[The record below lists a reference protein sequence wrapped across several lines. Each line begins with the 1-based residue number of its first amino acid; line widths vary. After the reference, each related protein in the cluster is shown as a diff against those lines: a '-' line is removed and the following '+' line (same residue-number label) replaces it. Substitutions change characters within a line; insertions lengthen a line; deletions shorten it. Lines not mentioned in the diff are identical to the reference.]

1 MQMASIN
8 DSTASTPLCIPNSW
22 ENPGFSSHL
31 LHQHEFLGSKKVLGQ
46 RVLGIPGEA
55 QAPERGKML
64 WHQPEVS
71 RHTPRH

>member
-1 MQMASIN
+1 MQMALIN

-22 ENPGFSSHL
+22 ENPGFSSYL
-31 LHQHEFLGSKKVLGQ
+31 VHQHEFLGTKKVLGQ

-55 QAPERGKML
+55 PEREKMF

-71 RHTPRH
+71 RCTPRH